1 MMIYTRGRIDALTDG
16 VFAIAM
22 TLLVLEVRIPETV
35 KTPEF
40 AHALAEA
47 APRLAIYALSFF
59 TLGLSW
65 LATAQARGGAESCSR
80 GEAMLTLV
88 YLFFVTIVPF
98 SSMLVGRY
106 DEAPL
111 ALWFYCANLGAI
123 GAVSAGLRLM
133 QPRADSADMPSQRVG
148 SSILLAA
155 SAAAAA
161 ALVFT
166 IHDAR
171 ALWAFAVNVLGPSL
185 DRYLRRKVG

>member
-1 MMIYTRGRIDALTDG
+1 MSYSRVRMDALTDG

-35 KTPEF
+35 TNPEF
-40 AHALAEA
+40 AHALGEA
-47 APRLAIYALSFF
+47 VPRLAIYALSFF

-65 LATAQARGGAESCSR
+65 LGRAQMRTATEEISR

-88 YLFFVTIVPF
+88 YLFLVTIAPF

-123 GAVSAGLRLM
+123 GLTSAGLRFML
-133 QPRADSADMPSQRVG
+133 PRADTDDQPSRRIG
-148 SSILLAA
+148 ASLLLAA
-155 SAAAAA
+155 SAIGAA
-161 ALVFT
+161 ALVPIFRDG
-166 IHDAR
+166 H
-171 ALWAFAVNVLGPSL
+171 ALWALAINVLGPWL
-185 DRYLRRKVG
+185 DRALRKQAA